1 MTLLRLSGFSICWQT
16 CRSLLLP
23 LLPFGVITLVLLI
36 YLRIL
41 SFMLILNIS
50 RLIII
55 LYAIRLWRKRFR
67 FILSPLRINLQMFL
81 LSRFLLLFL
90 LLFTSSFMSIFHPRG
105 WGQWRREGGLQGPQ
119 PLQGNAPPFVNIYK
133 FNKNNWNFFLAPLNY
148 NLPPL
153 NFFSLLCLWL
163 RGHIYDYS
171 SVVISTLII
180 LYFPTYINR
189 KC

>member
-50 RLIII
+50 KLIII
-55 LYAIRLWRKRFR
+55 LYAIRLWRNRFR

-81 LSRFLLLFL
+81 LSRFLLLF
-90 LLFTSSFMSIFHPRG
+90 FIAFHFKFHVDLPPSGLRAVA
-105 WGQWRREGGLQGPQ
+105 EGGGLAG
-119 PLQGNAPPFVNIYK
+119 AP
-133 FNKNNWNFFLAPLNY
+133 APA
-148 NLPPL
+148 
-153 NFFSLLCLWL
+153 
-163 RGHIYDYS
+163 
-171 SVVISTLII
+171 
-180 LYFPTYINR
+180 R
-189 KC
+189 KCPSLCKYL